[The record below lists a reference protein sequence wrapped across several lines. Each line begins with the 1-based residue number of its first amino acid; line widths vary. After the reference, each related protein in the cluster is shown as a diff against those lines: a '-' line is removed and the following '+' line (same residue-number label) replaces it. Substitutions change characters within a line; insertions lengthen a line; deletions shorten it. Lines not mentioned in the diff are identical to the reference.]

1 MKTIKL
7 YDSDAYL
14 KEFRANVLS
23 CEKLK
28 SGYRTVLD
36 KTAFFPE
43 SGGQYGDQGFIGDI
57 RITDTQI
64 ENGIIYHYSE
74 EPIEIKTDITARID
88 FDRRF
93 SFMQNH
99 SGEHIVSGLFHS
111 EFGYENIGFHL
122 SEDYVTIDINSS
134 LDYDKIKHIK
144 TLANNA
150 VFKNLNVKAFFPTK
164 EEAERINY
172 RSKKDIT
179 SDLRL
184 VKIEGID
191 ICACCAPH
199 IKKLGEI
206 GIIKL
211 LDFEKIK
218 GGTRIYM
225 KCGSFALEDYR
236 KKYFEIKNIS
246 DLLSA
251 KSDSADEAVMHFV
264 KKTNE
269 LQAEYKE
276 LKKKFILLKTD
287 SAVGRWC
294 FLEDLDMTDLQ
305 IAADAAYK
313 NKGSSVW
320 FFSGKDN
327 SFSFSV
333 CGNEEDLCRDFK
345 AFSENLN
352 IRGGGRNGIRQGTV
366 KESEE
371 KIKNYI
377 GRYYGLD

>member
-7 YDSDAYL
+7 YDSDAYI

-23 CEKLK
+23 CEKFK

-43 SGGQYGDQGFIGDI
+43 SGGQYGDRGFIDDI
-57 RITDTQI
+57 KITDTQT
-64 ENGIIYHYSE
+64 ENGIIYHYSG
-74 EPIEIKTDITARID
+74 EPVEIKTDITARID

-99 SGEHIVSGLFHS
+99 SGEHIVSGLFQS

-122 SEDYVTIDINSS
+122 SEDYVTIDINFS
-134 LDYDKIKHIK
+134 LNYEKIKYIE

-150 VFKNLNVKAFFPTK
+150 VYKNLNVKVFFPTK
-164 EEAERINY
+164 DEAEHINY

-184 VKIEGID
+184 VEIQGID

-199 IKKLGEI
+199 IKKTGEI

-225 KCGSFALEDYR
+225 KCGNFALEDYR

-251 KSDSADEAVMHFV
+251 KSDSADKAVLQFV

-276 LKKKFILLKTD
+276 LKKKYILLKTD
-287 SAVGRWC
+287 QTAERCC
-294 FLEDLDMTDLQ
+294 FLEDFDMTDLQ
-305 IAADAAYK
+305 IAADSAYK
-313 NKGSSVW
+313 KTGNGVW

-333 CGNEEDLCRDFK
+333 CENEDKLNRDFK
-345 AFSENLN
+345 AFSEHLN
-352 IRGGGRNGIRQGTV
+352 VKGGGRNGIRQGTV
-366 KESEE
+366 KESKE